1 MLGYWY
7 PEDKKGLIGNDT
19 ITIPANAPHPRLAHE
34 FLNFFLDE
42 KWGYENFAGLERLPA
57 AVHVDRSRPAGR
69 RRGRRA
75 RALASAVL
83 GEEDFTQG
91 YIQSELTPEAD
102 QIWLDAW
109 NEIQAGG

>member
-1 MLGYWY
+1 V
-7 PEDKKGLIGNDT
+7 PD
-19 ITIPANAPHPRLAHE
+19 RLV
-34 FLNFFLDE
+34 DE
-42 KWGYENFAGLERLPA
+42 GVVP
-57 AVHVDRSRPAGR
+57 P
-69 RRGRRA
+69 
-75 RALASAVL
+75 ALASAVL